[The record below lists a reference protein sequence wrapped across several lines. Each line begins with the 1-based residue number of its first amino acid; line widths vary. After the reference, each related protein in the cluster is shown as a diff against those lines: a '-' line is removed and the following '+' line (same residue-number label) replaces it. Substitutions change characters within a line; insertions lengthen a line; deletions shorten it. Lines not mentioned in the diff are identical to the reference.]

1 MRNKV
6 LLRALSSAPLV
17 LLFSGFAAANLVRWH
32 QTGRPVGLGMT
43 VLEAFTA
50 LLFVVRRPARVT
62 SGRLLAWIAAP
73 VGTFAMLLARPIAHP
88 HAGPADIAEL
98 IQLCG
103 VALALAALVGLG
115 RSFAVV
121 AADRGLKTAGLYRLV
136 RHPVYMA
143 YLVAY
148 LGYTAENPSARNVAL
163 LLLATSA
170 QLVRIN
176 EEERVLRGTQAYRS
190 YCGDVH
196 YRLVPYVY

>member
-6 LLRALSSAPLV
+6 LVRALSSAPLV
-17 LLFSGFAAANLVRWH
+17 LLFSGFAVANLVRWH

-73 VGTFAMLLARPIAHP
+73 VGTCAMLLARPISHP
-88 HAGPADIAEL
+88 HVGPADVAEL

-103 VALALAALVGLG
+103 VALALAALAGLG

-136 RHPVYMA
+136 RHPVYAA
-143 YLVAY
+143 YLVGY
-148 LGYTAENPSARNVAL
+148 FGYTAESPSARNVAL

-176 EEERVLRGTQAYRS
+176 EEERILRGTQAYRS